1 MKIRNKEEY
10 EEFKRSTLPKEM
22 VEHPAFREAC
32 DWTVGGFF
40 SNGYSI
46 DVELSADNKSLFVK
60 TNAKVFRG
68 TDDPHSVMQGIDI
81 TLDNNGGLS
90 KTMTYGELYDAVPYY
105 HRYSQA
111 GNSSLNISQIDS
123 VLSTSYTHIIYDKN
137 GIVMASSNYYKSDW
151 GLNCQR
157 FDDENKFRSQ
167 LFSNG
172 WHKPSEWSYDGRPK
186 IPHYCKGAYVA
197 GTIRD
202 PEHPGL
208 ANLYSQ
214 EVGNNGM
221 ITKTKSSLG
230 YVHGEWPDILR
241 VDHYEVYAELKDGNW
256 EVTDEF
262 KSYHPNMSV
271 EEIRKMLALRF
282 DDALEG
288 SETKK
293 YRSGK
298 YIALKELTAEAN
310 AKYTAGRSM

>member
-1 MKIRNKEEY
+1 MKKRNKEEY

-32 DWTVGGFF
+32 DWTVGYFF

-46 DVELSADNKSLFVK
+46 DVGLSDDNKSLFVR

-68 TDDPHSVMQGIDI
+68 TEDPHSVMQGIDI

-90 KTMTYGELYDAVPYY
+90 KTMTYGDLYDAVPYY
-105 HRYSQA
+105 RRYSQA

-137 GIVMASSNYYKSDW
+137 GIVMASSNYFKSDW

-157 FDDENKFRSQ
+157 FDDENQFRNQ

-172 WHKPSEWSYDGRPK
+172 WHKPSEWSYDGSPK
-186 IPHYCKGAYVA
+186 IPSFCKGAYVTR
-197 GTIRD
+197 TIRD

-241 VDHYEVYAELKDGNW
+241 VDYYEVYAELKDGNW

-262 KSYHPNMSV
+262 KSYYPNMSV
-271 EEIRKMLALRF
+271 EEIREMLALRF
-282 DDALEG
+282 DEALEK

-293 YRSGK
+293 YRFGK
-298 YIALKELTAEAN
+298 YNVLKELTAAAN
-310 AKYTAGRSM
+310 AKYTAGRNM

>member
-10 EEFKRSTLPKEM
+10 EEFKKSTLPKEM

-32 DWTVGGFF
+32 DWTVSEFF

-46 DVELSADNKSLFVK
+46 DVELSNDNKSLFVR

-68 TDDPHSVMQGIDI
+68 TELPHSVMQGIDI

-111 GNSSLNISQIDS
+111 GNSSLNVNQIDS
-123 VLSTSYTHIIYDKN
+123 VLSTSYTHTIYDKN
-137 GIVMASSNYYKSDW
+137 GIVMASSNYYKPDW

-172 WHKPSEWSYDGRPK
+172 WHKPSEWSIDGRPK
-186 IPHYCKGAYVA
+186 IPSFCKDAYIV
-197 GTIRD
+197 GTVRD

-208 ANLYSQ
+208 ANLYQQ
-214 EVGNNGM
+214 EVGYNGM
-221 ITKTKSSLG
+221 ITKTKSYLG
-230 YVHGEWPDILR
+230 CVHGEWPDILR

-262 KSYHPNMSV
+262 KSFYPNMSV
-271 EEIRKMLALRF
+271 EEIKEMLALRF
-282 DDALEG
+282 VDALEG

-298 YIALKELTAEAN
+298 YIALKELTAAAN
-310 AKYTAGRSM
+310 AKYTAGRNM